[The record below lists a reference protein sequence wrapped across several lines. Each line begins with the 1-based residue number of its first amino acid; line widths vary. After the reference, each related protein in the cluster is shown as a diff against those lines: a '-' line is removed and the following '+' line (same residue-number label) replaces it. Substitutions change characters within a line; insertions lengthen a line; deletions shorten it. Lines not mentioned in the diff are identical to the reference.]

1 MKETKEEKTEQ
12 KQSGNNTDKSL
23 SGTDA
28 EKGVWEK
35 AAETISG
42 DNKLMGTV
50 LKLILSPIMLLVGVG
65 LLIYAFIKMK
75 GQKDEIEKLKAEN
88 LKLKEDYIEL
98 EEDFEKVKKKYKKIK
113 TLTETESESPLLGI
127 GITNHKSILP
137 INQSEKK
144 KTYETAYL

>member
-12 KQSGNNTDKSL
+12 KPNGNKTENSL

-35 AAETISG
+35 AADTIAR
-42 DNKLMGTV
+42 DNKLMGSV
-50 LKLILSPIMLLVGVG
+50 LKLVLSPITLLVGVG
-65 LLIYAFIKMK
+65 LLIYAFIKLK

-88 LKLKEDYIEL
+88 LKLKEDFTEL
-98 EEDFEKVKKKYKKIK
+98 EEDFERVKKKYKKIK
-113 TLTETESESPLLGI
+113 SLTETETEHPLLGL
-127 GITNHKSILP
+127 GITANRDVIP
-137 INQSEKK
+137 ITQPEKK

>member
-12 KQSGNNTDKSL
+12 KQSGNKTAKTL
-23 SGTDA
+23 LGTDE

-35 AAETISG
+35 AAETIAG

-50 LKLILSPIMLLVGVG
+50 LKLILSPITLLVGVG
-65 LLIYAFIKMK
+65 FLIYAFIKLK

-88 LKLKEDYIEL
+88 IKLKEDYTEL

-127 GITNHKSILP
+127 GITNHKSIMP
-137 INQSEKK
+137 INQLEKK

>member
-1 MKETKEEKTEQ
+1 MKEAKTEQ
-12 KQSGNNTDKSL
+12 KQNSTKTEKTL
-23 SGTDA
+23 LGTEE

-35 AAETISG
+35 AAETIAG

-50 LKLILSPIMLLVGVG
+50 LKLILSPITLLIGVG

-88 LKLKEDYIEL
+88 LKLKDDYIVL
-98 EEDFEKVKKKYKKIK
+98 EENFEKVKKKYKRIK
-113 TLTETESESPLLGI
+113 SLTETESENSLLGI
-127 GITNHKSILP
+127 GITANRSVLP
-137 INQSEKK
+137 IAQPEKK

>member
-12 KQSGNNTDKSL
+12 KQSTGKTEKTL
-23 SGTDA
+23 LGTDE

-35 AAETISG
+35 AADTIAG

-50 LKLILSPIMLLVGVG
+50 LKLILSPITLLVGVG
-65 LLIYAFIKMK
+65 LLIYAFIKLK
-75 GQKDEIEKLKAEN
+75 GQKEEIEKLKAEN
-88 LKLKEDYIEL
+88 LKLKEDYTEL

-113 TLTETESESPLLGI
+113 TLAEIESESSLV

>member
-12 KQSGNNTDKSL
+12 KQNGNKTEKTL

-35 AAETISG
+35 AADTIAG
-42 DNKLMGTV
+42 DNKLMGSV
-50 LKLILSPIMLLVGVG
+50 LKLVLSPITLLVGVG
-65 LLIYAFIKMK
+65 LLIYAFLKLK
-75 GQKDEIEKLKAEN
+75 GQKEEIEKLKAEN
-88 LKLKEDYIEL
+88 LKLKEDCTEL

-113 TLTETESESPLLGI
+113 TLAETESESPLLGI

>member
-12 KQSGNNTDKSL
+12 KQSTGKTEKTL
-23 SGTDA
+23 LGTDE

-35 AAETISG
+35 AADTIAG

-50 LKLILSPIMLLVGVG
+50 LKLILSPITLLVGLG
-65 LLIYAFIKMK
+65 LLIYAFIKLK
-75 GQKDEIEKLKAEN
+75 GQKEEIEKLKAEN
-88 LKLKEDYIEL
+88 LKLKEDYTEL

-113 TLTETESESPLLGI
+113 MLAETESKSPLLGV
-127 GITNHKSILP
+127 GISNHKSILP
-137 INQSEKK
+137 LNQPEKK

>member
-1 MKETKEEKTEQ
+1 MKETKEEQTEQ
-12 KQSGNNTDKSL
+12 KQNTNKTEKTL
-23 SGTDA
+23 LGTDT

-35 AAETISG
+35 AAETVAG

-50 LKLILSPIMLLVGVG
+50 LKLILSPITLLVGVG
-65 LLIYAFIKMK
+65 ALIYAFVKIKT
-75 GQKDEIEKLKAEN
+75 QKDEIEKLKTEN
-88 LKLKEDYIEL
+88 LKLKDDYTEL

-127 GITNHKSILP
+127 GITNSKSLIP
-137 INQSEKK
+137 INQPEKK

>member
-1 MKETKEEKTEQ
+1 MKEEKEEKTEQ
-12 KQSGNNTDKSL
+12 KQNSSKTEKTL
-23 SGTDA
+23 LGTDE

-35 AAETISG
+35 AAETIAG

-50 LKLILSPIMLLVGVG
+50 LKLILSPITLLIGVG
-65 LLIYAFIKMK
+65 LLIYAFIKIK

-88 LKLKEDYIEL
+88 LKLKDDYTEL

-113 TLTETESESPLLGI
+113 TLTETESESPVLGF

-137 INQSEKK
+137 INQTEKK

>member
-12 KQSGNNTDKSL
+12 KQNGNKTDKNL

-35 AAETISG
+35 AADTIAG
-42 DNKLMGTV
+42 DNKLMGSV
-50 LKLILSPIMLLVGVG
+50 LKLVLSPITLLVGVG
-65 LLIYAFIKMK
+65 LLIYAFIKLK
-75 GQKDEIEKLKAEN
+75 GQKEEIEKLKAEN
-88 LKLKEDYIEL
+88 LKLKEDYTEL

-113 TLTETESESPLLGI
+113 VLSETESESPLLGI
-127 GITNHKSILP
+127 GIANHKSILP
-137 INQSEKK
+137 INQPEKK

>member
-1 MKETKEEKTEQ
+1 MKETTEEKTEQ
-12 KQSGNNTDKSL
+12 KQSENKTAKTL
-23 SGTDA
+23 LGTDE

-35 AAETISG
+35 AAETIAG

-50 LKLILSPIMLLVGVG
+50 LKLILSPITLLVGVG
-65 LLIYAFIKMK
+65 ALIYAFVKIKA
-75 GQKDEIEKLKAEN
+75 QKDEIEKLKAEN
-88 LKLKEDYIEL
+88 IKLKEDYTEL

-127 GITNHKSILP
+127 GITNNKSILP
-137 INQSEKK
+137 IAQPEKK